1 MTTTL
6 RHPYFIFFKAG
17 ITRYKSNLFGSRKVF
32 STTSSSLDTLQTVRN
47 LGISAHI
54 DAGKTTC
61 TERML
66 LFSGAIARAGEVH
79 DGDTVTDF
87 MVQERE
93 RGITIKAAAISFGWK
108 NHILNLIDTPGH
120 VDFTMEVERS
130 MRVLDG
136 SVLLYDAVNGVEA
149 QSETVFS
156 QAMRYDVAKIAFA
169 NKMDRE
175 GASIDNVAKSM
186 KKRLG
191 VEPLVLSN
199 ALGEAGGF
207 AGAVDLIS
215 MEMIA
220 HTDLSGNTLW
230 RKGLIDE
237 EVLKSL
243 KEDKQIDVEEQYQVF
258 LLKHEKETQEKYDNS
273 VEFRTNV
280 RGVKVRRSFATVEE
294 AQVMAKVFQRKYP
307 KDNLYIGKVGA
318 WLPWDPSE
326 HLMPEVEY
334 AEKELNELMRRYK
347 ENEAN
352 KEIFFAE
359 ERESKIKAQKEENE
373 RRKRENAAAQQKA
386 LEDASAP
393 VHPTEGA
400 LRE

>member
-1 MTTTL
+1 
-6 RHPYFIFFKAG
+6 
-17 ITRYKSNLFGSRKVF
+17 
-32 STTSSSLDTLQTVRN
+32 
-47 LGISAHI
+47 
-54 DAGKTTC
+54 
-61 TERML
+61 ML